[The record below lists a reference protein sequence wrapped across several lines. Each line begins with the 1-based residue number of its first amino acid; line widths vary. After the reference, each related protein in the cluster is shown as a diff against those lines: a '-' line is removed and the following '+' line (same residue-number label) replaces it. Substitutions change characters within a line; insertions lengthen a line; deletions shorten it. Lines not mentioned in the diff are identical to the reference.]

1 MNYLLKLPHLFR
13 AKDIYFTQKGRLD
26 HFLSAVRRLWYALC
40 MMVLAVM
47 IGTLG
52 YRMIEHTPWFDAY
65 YMSLVTISTVGFGEV
80 IALSHEGRLFTSF
93 LILFNIGFFTYA
105 ILITTSIFSDPE
117 IHAFFSDFTMMHR
130 IQKLQQHTIVCG
142 FGRHAGEVC
151 KELAKQKIPFVI
163 IETDA
168 EKIALLSRETDY
180 LFLQG
185 NATTDEVLQEA
196 GIERAKSLVVT
207 LPTDANNVFVVLSAR
222 QLNPGLKIISRLNN
236 AYDELKLRRAG
247 ANHVVMPEQIG
258 GFYMATLVNKPDLVA
273 FFTLISNMG
282 TNRVIFEEIAV
293 ARLKQE
299 FRDLSIAQSGI
310 QTATQVP
317 IMGLRHSDGQ
327 YQLNPSPETVL
338 ESDMHIVVLGDADQ
352 IDRFY
357 SVVLAIENEP
367 NKQTPDALF

>member
-1 MNYLLKLPHLFR
+1 
-13 AKDIYFTQKGRLD
+13 
-26 HFLSAVRRLWYALC
+26 
-40 MMVLAVM
+40 
-47 IGTLG
+47 
-52 YRMIEHTPWFDAY
+52 
-65 YMSLVTISTVGFGEV
+65 
-80 IALSHEGRLFTSF
+80 
-93 LILFNIGFFTYA
+93 
-105 ILITTSIFSDPE
+105 
-117 IHAFFSDFTMMHR
+117 MMHR

-168 EKIALLSRETDY
+168 EKITLLSRETDY

-273 FFTLISNMG
+273 FFTLIPNMG

-293 ARLKQE
+293 ARLKKE

-327 YQLNPSPETVL
+327 YQLNPSSETVL
-338 ESDMHIVVLGDADQ
+338 ESDMHIVVLSDADQ